1 MTDTEEIRKIFGKA
15 VMELRTQKGLTQ
27 EQLAEYLT
35 ISPHTVSRIETG
47 KTFVSCEVISLLCKL
62 FNVAPSVLFTPKPH
76 ILQQEHTNYQK
87 EIIQLL
93 PALKT
98 DRLKELYNFL
108 LVMNK

>member
-1 MTDTEEIRKIFGKA
+1 MNQKHSKEYKSIGQTIKKYRK
-15 VMELRTQKGLTQ
+15 LRGLTQ

-35 ISPHTVSRIETG
+35 ISPHTVTRIETG

-87 EIIQLL
+87 EII
-93 PALKT
+93 
-98 DRLKELYNFL
+98 
-108 LVMNK
+108 